1 MSDLV
6 TQDGL
11 KPTRKVTAATLGAF
25 FGAVVVG
32 AIRRWAPEFDAP
44 GITDL
49 IMAVSS
55 AAVTLAFGWFVKER
69 ADVRA

>member
-1 MSDLV
+1 MARLV
-6 TQDGL
+6 SQASS

-25 FGAVVVG
+25 FGAVAVG

-55 AAVTLAFGWFVKER
+55 AAVTLVFGWFVKER
-69 ADVRA
+69 A